1 MTKPF
6 NLGTTIKYNIPELSF
21 VSLKVFDVLGNEIA
35 TLVVDAAF
43 QIHKTLGP
51 GLLESVYE
59 TVLATKLEKEG
70 LKVEVQKKISIVY
83 EDMKIENAFRADLVI
98 NNLVIVELKSVEK
111 LEKVHFKQLLTYL
124 RLSNKKLGLLINFN
138 TELIKNGIKR
148 VVNNL

>member
-1 MTKPF
+1 M
-6 NLGTTIKYNIPELSF
+6 NE
-21 VSLKVFDVLGNEIA
+21 NEIA
-35 TLVVDAAF
+35 AIVVNTAF
-43 QIHKTLGP
+43 GIHTTLGP

-59 TVLATKLEKEG
+59 KVLASKLEKEG
-70 LKVEVQKKISIVY
+70 LQVEVQKKISIIY

-98 NNLVIVELKSVEK
+98 NDLVIIELKSIEK